1 MAIAPVAAAA
11 AARITPPAPPT
22 APAATDKTSFAS
34 ALDSVAKAGAQAD
47 QLGTDLTTGKL
58 QDISEFMAAS
68 SKAQIAVEMT
78 VAVRNKAVEAYQEI
92 MRMQV

>member
-22 APAATDKTSFAS
+22 APAAAGGTSFAS
-34 ALDSVAKAGAQAD
+34 ALDSVAKTGAQAD
-47 QLGTDLTTGKL
+47 RLGTELATGKL

-78 VAVRNKAVEAYQEI
+78 VAVRNRAVEAYQEI